1 MKIGI
6 LTFHHNNNFG
16 AVLQAIGLTEYLRS
30 LGFNAEV
37 IDFRPPET
45 VLSLKN
51 LSFLQKI
58 KRIISITLFIL
69 PHKVSMYQFN
79 KFRTRYLKKSTSFYK
94 TKQMPIDYDVY
105 VIGSDQVWNSGV
117 LNPKIYKLYQ
127 GEFERKPGAKL
138 IAYAA
143 SAGNGEKLL
152 EKSSVFAR
160 NIYKYDAV
168 SVRESTLQE
177 LLEKKFNIKAE
188 LVIDPTLLVNRKM
201 WYEMV
206 TKERFKPYVLVFLV
220 NRCVEARKIIKKVKL
235 FSNFN
240 ISRFKFWRE
249 KI

>member
-30 LGFNAEV
+30 LGFDAEV

-45 VLSLKN
+45 ILSLSN

-58 KRIISITLFIL
+58 RRIISIALFLL
-69 PHKVSMYQFN
+69 PHKISMCQFN
-79 KFRTRYLKKSTSFYK
+79 KFRTLFLKKSVPFYK
-94 TKQMPIDYDVY
+94 FKQMPTDYDVY
-105 VIGSDQVWNSGV
+105 VIGSDQVWNSRI

-143 SAGNGEKLL
+143 SAGNGENLL
-152 EKSSVFAR
+152 EKSSVFTR

-168 SVRESTLQE
+168 SVRECSLQE
-177 LLEKKFNIKAE
+177 LLEKKFNI
-188 LVIDPTLLVNRKM
+188 
-201 WYEMV
+201 
-206 TKERFKPYVLVFLV
+206 
-220 NRCVEARKIIKKVKL
+220 
-235 FSNFN
+235 
-240 ISRFKFWRE
+240 
-249 KI
+249 